1 MVLRYGQFDRSAI
14 QFHSLVRGDNT
25 MRDSM
30 KYGLSVVGRRSLLV
44 IILFLYEMLWGF
56 ILYRYV
62 KSVIIPLLY
71 RYPGEEI
78 QQWSALFWIEGEFR
92 LMKTDMANGYVIT
105 LLLILLVR
113 MALTPLINA
122 GLFHAIH
129 HSSDDQWR
137 SFLRGMRALAG
148 KFSFLYVIQMVLTFL
163 PLYWLLPPII
173 EATQRGV
180 LDPTIWTNASAALI
194 GFILY
199 AALIRLCFMYMQ
211 FAAVAGK
218 RWSSA
223 FLIWLKAILPVIG
236 VSLCIVLITVVLQ
249 GILAASSIF
258 WAGLTAVI
266 IYQASPLIR
275 VLCQV
280 WEISSQHELWQQ
292 RLSDR

>member
-1 MVLRYGQFDRSAI
+1 
-14 QFHSLVRGDNT
+14 
-25 MRDSM
+25 MRESM
-30 KYGLSVVGRRSLLV
+30 KYGLTVVGRRSLLV

-62 KSVIIPLLY
+62 KSVILPMLH
-71 RYPGEEI
+71 RYPGEEV
-78 QQWSALFWIEGEFR
+78 QSWSALFWIEGEFR
-92 LMKTDMANGYVIT
+92 LMKTDMANEYILT
-105 LLLILLVR
+105 LMIILFVR

-129 HSSDDQWR
+129 HASDDQWR
-137 SFLRGMRALAG
+137 SFLKGIRSLAG
-148 KFSFLYVIQMVLTFL
+148 KFSFLYLTQMVITFL
-163 PLYWLLPPII
+163 PLYWLLPPVI
-173 EATQRGV
+173 EAAQTGV
-180 LDPTIWTNASAALI
+180 LNPTIWSSAGASLI

-199 AALIRLCFMYMQ
+199 AAIVRLCFMYIQ
-211 FAAVAGK
+211 FAAVAGN

-236 VSLCIVLITVVLQ
+236 ISLCIVLITIVLQ

-275 VLCQV
+275 VIFQV